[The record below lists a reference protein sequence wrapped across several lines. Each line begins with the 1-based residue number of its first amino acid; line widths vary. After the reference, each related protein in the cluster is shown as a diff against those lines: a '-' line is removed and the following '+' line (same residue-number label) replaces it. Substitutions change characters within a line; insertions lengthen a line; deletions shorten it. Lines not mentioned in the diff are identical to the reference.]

1 MYPAGVSTR
10 GVEDTTKGALGE
22 RRKRFNGVEAQQE
35 ALRGH
40 RDVAQR
46 ADRAE
51 VSLRVSRGV
60 QGIAQGC
67 REDKAPQNAFLRL
80 LKSRG
85 LGGVELFVSDAALGL
100 LESMAEFY
108 PEALRQRCVV
118 HSYRNV
124 YSRVP
129 RGKVRQATRMLK
141 ATHASQDPESARG
154 KAEEVVV
161 KLEDMRLGKAAGW
174 VKSNA
179 GQTLAYHK
187 LPSEHCRRIRTN
199 NPMESVMREIKR
211 RTRVVGALPDGNG
224 ASMSSAARIRLSN
237 KIEGRRFG
245 FDVERT
251 VLMSVPR
258 GIAGTQQ
265 AESCGT
271 AAFERVEDVSRDSRR
286 TGASL
291 PLDRNWE
298 TGIRHRRTAAG
309 FGAS

>member
-1 MYPAGVSTR
+1 MR
-10 GVEDTTKGALGE
+10 
-22 RRKRFNGVEAQQE
+22 
-35 ALRGH
+35 
-40 RDVAQR
+40 
-46 ADRAE
+46 
-51 VSLRVSRGV
+51 
-60 QGIAQGC
+60 
-67 REDKAPQNAFLRL
+67 
-80 LKSRG
+80 
-85 LGGVELFVSDAALGL
+85 L
-100 LESMAEFY
+100 LESIAEFY

-118 HSYRNV
+118 HSCRNV

-141 ATHASQDPESARG
+141 ATLASEDPESARG
-154 KAEEVVV
+154 KT
-161 KLEDMRLGKAAGW
+161 D
-174 VKSNA
+174 
-179 GQTLAYHK
+179 AYHK
-187 LPSEHCRRIRTN
+187 LPSEHWRRIRTN
-199 NPMESVMREIKR
+199 NPMERVMREIKR

-245 FDVERT
+245 FDVESA

-271 AAFERVEDVSRDSRR
+271 AAFERGEDVSRDSRR

-298 TGIRHRRTAAG
+298 TGIHRRQPGSALHDRLRRFRVIAVCRKPPNSGNTRKAFTNRAATAAE
-309 FGAS
+309 ARKPLSPHA